1 MDRESLESAYRAA
14 FFLTAS
20 RIDATRLV
28 EQTLSVVA
36 LARYEPTTRTL
47 LGVMARQ
54 VEKEPAKRTARAM
67 DELIQLRSE
76 SVTVKRPPAGV
87 LAWEC
92 KRHCLSRVLGTLTGA
107 CRSTFV
113 LSHIFAIAPSEAA
126 ALLEIQE
133 SAFRVRLSRA
143 LRRVEE
149 FLAPR
154 CEHVTR
160 ENPCSCEDVG
170 VAWLEG
176 GHLDYL
182 WDHDTPPT
190 NYAADGPIPDVPL
203 LFRRLPAPRLTEQE
217 IERLLGMG

>member
-154 CEHVTR
+154 CEHVAR

-170 VAWLEG
+170 VAWLCQG
-176 GHLDYL
+176 
-182 WDHDTPPT
+182 PPAVIALE
-190 NYAADGPIPDVPL
+190 AACVD
-203 LFRRLPAPRLTEQE
+203 RPRGRPQ
-217 IERLLGMG
+217 